1 MFHFGNSVPGH
12 LITRSKA
19 GTVLITLMLL
29 RGLQRKGTWEAQ
41 VREPRNRM
49 DACFGLP
56 FPFLIR
62 YCSFLGETWEELN
75 TSLLQGI

>member
-1 MFHFGNSVPGH
+1 
-12 LITRSKA
+12 
-19 GTVLITLMLL
+19 MLL